1 MLSAKELFG
10 SIFSTAW
17 EFFILLAFPV
27 VACKVAVFFSSYQ
40 LSLTSIFILVTI
52 AISRL
57 LKVDEE
63 EHEFKGHGRGKGCSC
78 TALKVLAMRAVLR

>member
-17 EFFILLAFPV
+17 EFFILRDFPV
-27 VACKVAVFFSSYQ
+27 VACKVAVFFSYQ

-57 LKVDEE
+57 LKVVEE